1 MKSLLSACLRSRI
14 AHGNWCCGGRPSS
27 GAVTEGKR
35 PAWLYSASGK
45 FARLRPRTGALREGV
60 FRQAFRETVTSFAV
74 LLTLCS
80 NALSAAPEPDY
91 AVVVSRETAADAA
104 WNRVVETLKEKHHA
118 QVVTYGTNITEAVPR
133 LREQFP
139 RYACFVARPEEATR
153 SCVAEVHRLTRQ
165 LDDDPYA
172 DCFWGI
178 LTGYDATNALRI
190 ARQREPL
197 TVRKVASGTALAMD
211 MVEQGVWFCELNKN
225 KMVRKV
231 SGQTAVELKG
241 PDDTTQA
248 LVDTLNVYRADMF
261 VTSGHATERDWQI
274 GFRYKNGYFKHADG
288 ALYGEDTNGRK
299 WPVRSL
305 NPKIYLPVGNCLM
318 GHIDQPDCMAT
329 AWMNSAGVCQ
339 MFGYTQPTW
348 FGYLGWGV
356 LDYFVEQPG
365 RYTLTEAF
373 FANHHALTHRLATYF
388 PDMLAAQADAQGRVS
403 VRPELSDTAQHAGL
417 AANDARGL
425 VFDRDV
431 VAFYGDPAWQARM
444 ADRPKAFEQTLT
456 EQNGV
461 FTFTIKPNRAE
472 KSFLAIN
479 TNGSQRGGRP
489 FLAYLPHRIQ
499 SPKVSV
505 GADLNPVIT
514 DDFILVS
521 NPGTCDPTR
530 DYRVVFT
537 AEGNP

>member
-1 MKSLLSACLRSRI
+1 MRAYFKRVSACCVGVL
-14 AHGNWCCGGRPSS
+14 ALG
-27 GAVTEGKR
+27 VTVQSE
-35 PAWLYSASGK
+35 A
-45 FARLRPRTGALREGV
+45 
-60 FRQAFRETVTSFAV
+60 
-74 LLTLCS
+74 S
-80 NALSAAPEPDY
+80 NARY
-91 AVVVSRETAADAA
+91 AVVVSQETAANPA
-104 WNRVVETLKEKHHA
+104 WSRVVEALKEKRQA
-118 QVVTYGTNITEAVPR
+118 QVFTYGTNIAETLPR

-153 SCVAEVHRLTRQ
+153 DFVAQVHRLTRQ
-165 LDDDPYA
+165 LDADPYT

-197 TVRKVASGTALAMD
+197 TVRKVAAGTALAMD
-211 MVEQGVWFCELNKN
+211 MVEEGVWYCELNKN
-225 KMVRKV
+225 KMVKKAP
-231 SGQTAVELKG
+231 GQAAVELKG

-248 LVDTLNVYRADMF
+248 LVDALNDYQADMF

-274 GFRYKNGYFKHADG
+274 GFRYKNGYFKHEDG
-288 ALYGEDTNGRK
+288 ELYGEDTNGRK

-403 VRPELSDTAQHAGL
+403 VRPEFSDAAQHAGL
-417 AANDARGL
+417 TANDARGL

-444 ADRPKAFEQTLT
+444 ADQPKAFEQTLT

-461 FTFTIKPNRAE
+461 FAFTIKPNRAE
-472 KSFLAIN
+472 KSFQAIN

-489 FLAYLPHRIQ
+489 FLAYLPHRIR

-514 DDFILVS
+514 DDFILVP
-521 NPGTCDPTR
+521 NPGACDPTR
-530 DYRVVFT
+530 DYRVVFA
-537 AEGNP
+537 AERIP